1 MDLLSGRA
9 ILEEREP
16 FPEWASE
23 LHIDPRKHT
32 WDDPGLA
39 ISQPLSKTGNNFH
52 N

>member
-1 MDLLSGRA
+1 MDLLPGRA

-39 ISQPLSKTGNNFH
+39 INQPSSGTGNNFH
-52 N
+52 M